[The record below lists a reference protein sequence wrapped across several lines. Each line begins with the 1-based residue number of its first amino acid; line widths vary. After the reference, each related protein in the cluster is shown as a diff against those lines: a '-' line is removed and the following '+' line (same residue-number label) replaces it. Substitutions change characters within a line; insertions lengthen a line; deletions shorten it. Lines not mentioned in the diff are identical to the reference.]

1 MVAEAIALKRV
12 CTNALFIVN
21 DRIDVALAAGAD
33 GVHIGQDDM
42 PYPLA
47 RTLLGEDKI
56 IGVTV
61 HSIGEA
67 IEARDGGADY
77 VGVSPIFGTGTK
89 HDAGAPV
96 GTELIREIRARL
108 SIPIVAIGGITLH
121 NASQAIRA
129 GADAIC
135 AISAVVASGDPG
147 AEIRK
152 FMDLFRGGMT

>member
-1 MVAEAIALKRV
+1 
-12 CTNALFIVN
+12 
-21 DRIDVALAAGAD
+21 
-33 GVHIGQDDM
+33 
-42 PYPLA
+42 
-47 RTLLGEDKI
+47 
-56 IGVTV
+56 
-61 HSIGEA
+61 
-67 IEARDGGADY
+67 
-77 VGVSPIFGTGTK
+77 VSPIFGTGTK
-89 HDAGAPV
+89 HGAGAPV